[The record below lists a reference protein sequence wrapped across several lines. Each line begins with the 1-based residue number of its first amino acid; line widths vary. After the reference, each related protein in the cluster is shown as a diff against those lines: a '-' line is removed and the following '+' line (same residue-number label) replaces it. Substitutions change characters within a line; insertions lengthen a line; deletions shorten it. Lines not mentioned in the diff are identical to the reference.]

1 MHLHSRRPVIDKIDP
16 RVNTC
21 NDLDGPRIHEAKKQI
36 QNASHYMIRL
46 RLPEKDKAVRMEIRS
61 VFVRDKGMVDHKPTR
76 QILGSEEICFD
87 FRYESL

>member
-1 MHLHSRRPVIDKIDP
+1 
-16 RVNTC
+16 
-21 NDLDGPRIHEAKKQI
+21 
-36 QNASHYMIRL
+36 MIRL

-61 VFVRDKGMVDHKPTR
+61 VFVRDKGMVGHKPTR